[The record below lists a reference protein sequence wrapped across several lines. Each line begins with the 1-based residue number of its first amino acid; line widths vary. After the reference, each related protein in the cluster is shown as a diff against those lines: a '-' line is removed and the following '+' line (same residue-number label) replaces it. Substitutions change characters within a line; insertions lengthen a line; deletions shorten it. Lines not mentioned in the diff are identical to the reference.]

1 MKQCIIQLS
10 QNNGDVVSCLAD
22 ECGNQGL
29 GLNESGITW
38 NEENSPVRLEI
49 AHDEVQ
55 ITRIDSDV
63 EAVLERNGRTLNLKK
78 DKSVRVLS
86 NDEIKIGAS
95 RFSVRRIFK
104 GTSEKVKSALK
115 SLRGAGTAAMLVMA
129 ASLMLPICGCDS
141 DDKDNT
147 EVVPEVLEGS
157 IADVPC
163 YEKTGQDLKAC
174 CEKIDNESRRAE
186 CCDRLASEGEGL
198 RCDVPEVTAGSPV
211 YIAPCDGKSGKDLK
225 TCCEALDDKYERNSC
240 CERLEKQGY
249 GLVCEDKPDI
259 PEIVEGEMLPPVC
272 SDVTGKELKAC
283 CEALDPEGSE
293 RANCCTRLAQE
304 KSGFTCES
312 AVEIPEI
319 IEGDMLPPACY
330 DKSGKELKACCE
342 ALEDE
347 SERADCCD
355 RLASEKSGLTCESTV
370 EIPEILEGDMLPP
383 ACYDKSGKD
392 LKACCEALTDEFE
405 KADCCDRLASEN
417 KGLKCEEEV
426 IVPEETG
433 GVIAIPACYEKTG
446 KTLKACCEALDAGS
460 ERDACCARL
469 EKEKSGFACFKD
481 GEEM

>member
-10 QNNGDVVSCLAD
+10 QNNGDVVNCLAD

-38 NEENSPVRLEI
+38 NEQNSPVRLEI

-78 DKSVRVLS
+78 DKSVRILS

-141 DDKDNT
+141 DDST
-147 EVVPEVLEGS
+147 PERVVPEVE
-157 IADVPC
+157 
-163 YEKTGQDLKAC
+163 
-174 CEKIDNESRRAE
+174 
-186 CCDRLASEGEGL
+186 
-198 RCDVPEVTAGSPV
+198 AGSPV

-225 TCCEALDDKYERNSC
+225 TCCEALEDKYERSSC

-259 PEIVEGEMLPPVC
+259 PEIVEGDMLPPVC

-293 RANCCTRLAQE
+293 RANCCARLAQE
-304 KSGFTCES
+304 KSGFTCEG
-312 AVEIPEI
+312 PE
-319 IEGDMLPPACY
+319 E
-330 DKSGKELKACCE
+330 
-342 ALEDE
+342 
-347 SERADCCD
+347 
-355 RLASEKSGLTCESTV
+355 T
-370 EIPEILEGDMLPP
+370 PEILEGEMLPP

-446 KTLKACCEALDAGS
+446 KTLKACCEALEAGS